1 MPQENSLTARVAPIP
16 SLESLKKTFQQRLA
30 GILGVQLT
38 VENIEAFA
46 SEALQTTIK
55 LTEDI
60 LTEYRRNPASSATG
74 LSGAEEEDAAFKVFD
89 LPDISQ
95 ILDSIM
101 NLQEEIESLQEYLG
115 RQTEQTSEVNTP
127 PATGSGVKIQKGA
140 GGWQEKKIFPRL
152 LTLLYILEHDFDIPL
167 SPSDV
172 PISWGDIEP
181 DMMRQTPYARVEIP
195 VLQRVVYLCEEEGN
209 ASYIFDTERLE
220 KIGLTSEE
228 LRKKNK
234 EEKKQLITLHP
245 GIGIRLVQ
253 SPNWRENMAEYLR
266 EIGLDSE
273 KRPEKIPSQ
282 SRENEEGGVTRQTS
296 RGELDPWRGFWTDEE
311 GGHWANIHTLASYFQ
326 IKEITIKHYVDI
338 TSLTSIRIKNNKGQ
352 ISDAFCFEDLEANG
366 KFMIFIKLPQ
376 TERSG
381 EWRNFYID
389 PSGKHWAATERIAK
403 RLSLNPRTIRRLI
416 ENNIK
421 EFSLMDLRNS
431 MGQKWLAFC
440 LEEIEEFIKK
450 K

>member
-1 MPQENSLTARVAPIP
+1 MPQENSLTARVAPIL

-245 GIGIRLVQ
+245 GIGIRLIQ

-273 KRPEKIPSQ
+273 KRPEKIPGQ
-282 SRENEEGGVTRQTS
+282 SRENAEGGVTRQTS

-311 GGHWANIHTLASYFQ
+311 GGHWAPVDVLVEHFGIGNRVIENHT
-326 IKEITIKHYVDI
+326 KEFHLK
-338 TSLTSIRIKNNKGQ
+338 SMRAMNRIGQ
-352 ISDAFCFEDLEANG
+352 IVNIFLLEDFIQNP
-366 KFMIFIKLPQ
+366 KFKERLDLPRAVK
-376 TERSG
+376 EG
-381 EWRNFYID
+381 EWKNFYID
-389 PSGKHWAATERIAK
+389 PAGKHWATIESITRKLSRGKNTLRKQVERNITEFQ
-403 RLSLNPRTIRRLI
+403 LMFIR
-416 ENNIK
+416 NIK
-421 EFSLMDLRNS
+421 
-431 MGQKWLAFC
+431 GQIRHAFC